1 MEQSLWNR
9 SDEPF
14 ILTVHPRLYSHLAM
28 DYLLKCNLL
37 PLSWTIVILLVVYVS
52 LRTVSEELCRS
63 RVMQGPRSNRIP
75 S

>member
-52 LRTVSEELCRS
+52 LRTV
-63 RVMQGPRSNRIP
+63 
-75 S
+75 